1 MLCEEDLNEI
11 SQFFNAKL
19 QATKDKIKGE
29 RNAKIVNYKI
39 RSFIEKI
46 RDKLKRFEPV
56 TFIDGNQTVMNKAS
70 QMDRIELTI
79 GQVLNEVQKLQ
90 TGVS

>member
-1 MLCEEDLNEI
+1 MLCEEDLNEM

-19 QATKDKIKGE
+19 AATIDKIKGE

-39 RSFIEKI
+39 RSFIEKV

-56 TFIDGNQTVMNKAS
+56 TFIDGQQTVMNKAS

-79 GQVLNEVQKLQ
+79 GQVLNEVQKL
-90 TGVS
+90 